1 VGEFDLGRCSGI
13 STSGLYWG
21 VFGIDVVMSP
31 GSIRPYTSDPEAEA
45 NATEMAPWEERVCK

>member
-21 VFGIDVVMSP
+21 VFGIDLIMSP
-31 GSIRPYTSDPEAEA
+31 GSIRPYTSDPSI
-45 NATEMAPWEERVCK
+45 TPGSGSTIKYV